1 MNRIP
6 SPGMPPSTPHAEMPP
21 LFPTEREESRPEQRP
36 ASRLVD
42 DGRER
47 MRSGGAS
54 INPYE
59 MDDIRQQYCPTNGTG
74 TKEQVAREID
84 FQWNNY
90 ETYGKRDYAIEREH
104 HNQGWQEVQHSDFPE
119 RFAPAGTEGPVI
131 VKDMILVWRPMRL
144 TVEARNDEIQRAT
157 RAMQVH
163 RQKMA
168 DAPDGQAPRMQPVIR
183 SSREAIE
190 IPD

>member
-1 MNRIP
+1 MERIP
-6 SPGMPPSTPHAEMPP
+6 SPARETALPP
-21 LFPTEREESRPEQRP
+21 LNPIEREDVRPAERP

-59 MDDIRQQYCPTNGTG
+59 MDEIRKVYCPTNGTG
-74 TKEQVAREID
+74 RPEQVAREID

-104 HNQGWQEVQHSDFPE
+104 HNQGWEEVQHSDFPG
-119 RFAPAGTEGPVI
+119 RFAPEGTEGPVI
-131 VKDMILVWRPMRL
+131 VKDMILMWRPMRL
-144 TVEARNDEIQRAT
+144 TVQARTDEMQRAN

-168 DAPDGQAPRMQPVIR
+168 EAPDGQAPRTAPVIR

-190 IPD
+190 IPE